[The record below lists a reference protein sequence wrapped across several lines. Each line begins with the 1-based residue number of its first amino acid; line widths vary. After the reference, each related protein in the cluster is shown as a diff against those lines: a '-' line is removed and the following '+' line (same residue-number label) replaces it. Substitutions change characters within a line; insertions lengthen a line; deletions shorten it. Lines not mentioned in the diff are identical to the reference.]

1 MHHQCQNSQLHG
13 WLTWI
18 SWISCWSW
26 WAVPH
31 TPRRS
36 PGPRRTSAGCSWW
49 WQAWPAAG
57 RCWGSRAARQTAAHT
72 TAPALWSAIVISI
85 LCLAL
90 STRRILPL
98 LEEKVVFTKIVLNMK
113 EESLANMMK
122 VMKSD
127 GMEELSSSSSREYF
141 LLSLSHLRVSLYSES
156 DFIKSITYSDVH
168 HYIFC
173 IKVCIDKQKNCSR

>member
-1 MHHQCQNSQLHG
+1 
-13 WLTWI
+13 
-18 SWISCWSW
+18 
-26 WAVPH
+26 
-31 TPRRS
+31 
-36 PGPRRTSAGCSWW
+36 
-49 WQAWPAAG
+49 
-57 RCWGSRAARQTAAHT
+57 
-72 TAPALWSAIVISI
+72 
-85 LCLAL
+85 
-90 STRRILPL
+90 
-98 LEEKVVFTKIVLNMK
+98 MK

-141 LLSLSHLRVSLYSES
+141 LLSHLRVSLYSES